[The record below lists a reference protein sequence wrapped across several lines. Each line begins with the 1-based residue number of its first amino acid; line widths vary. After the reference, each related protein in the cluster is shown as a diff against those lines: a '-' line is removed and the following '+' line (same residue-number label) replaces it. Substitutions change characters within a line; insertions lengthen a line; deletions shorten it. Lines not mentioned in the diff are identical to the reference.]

1 LAEQRVASRRGA
13 VEVSVL
19 GAIFSIL
26 SAASFALNNAT
37 MRRGVVS
44 GTPIQAMAITVPL
57 GIVCFLPFALFTGEL
72 LHVQDFPRAAAGW
85 MAGVG
90 LLHFVT
96 GRYCNFKANQ
106 VAGVNLTAPVV
117 QLQVVV
123 TMVLAVI
130 ILGEPCTA
138 LQAIGG
144 VIMVAGSLITQRRS
158 TPPPTIVGA
167 ASTPVFVPAYL
178 SGYVFASLAALCY
191 GSSPIMARFALAH
204 TGPSTGIMGGL
215 ISYTAATLAV
225 ALFVVCSP
233 ALRRNIRSL
242 KRDNAKWFAYSGV
255 LVAAAQGFFFC
266 ALAVAP
272 VLLVMP
278 LLQLSLAFR
287 MLFSSW
293 LSPHHEVYGGAV
305 VAGAVI
311 SIAGAMLVCIDTG
324 LIVHTLALP
333 DALARAL
340 LWRV

>member
-1 LAEQRVASRRGA
+1 
-13 VEVSVL
+13 VL

-85 MAGVG
+85 MGGVG

-158 TPPPTIVGA
+158 APPPAAAAPATAGA
-167 ASTPVFVPAYL
+167 PNTPVFVPAYL

-242 KRDNAKWFAYSGV
+242 KRDNARWFAYSGV

-293 LSPHHEVYGGAV
+293 LSPHHEVYGGGV
-305 VAGAVI
+305 VAGAII

-333 DALARAL
+333 DAVARAL
-340 LWRV
+340 LWQVDYFALRT